1 MTSPG
6 TMPPPAIAVLEF
18 GSIAAGIGAGDA
30 MVKRAPVEVI
40 YAGTVHP
47 GKYLVLVSGDT
58 ASVEEAI
65 AAGVAIGEAEL
76 LDVVYLPDVHL
87 DVVAAV
93 EGRRLASGGEALGV
107 IETSTVAA
115 AIEAADAGRKGA
127 AVQLAEL
134 RLADD
139 LGGKG
144 YVLFY
149 GAVGDVEAAVDIGCG
164 RVEAQLVGR
173 RVIARLHDEMR
184 ENLDADGRFAA
195 RTGGAP

>member
-1 MTSPG
+1 MNASP
-6 TMPPPAIAVLEF
+6 ALALLEF
-18 GSIAAGIGAGDA
+18 GSVAAGIGAGDA
-30 MVKRAPVEVI
+30 MVKRAPVDVV

-47 GKYLVLVSGDT
+47 GKYLVLVAGDT

-65 AAGVAIGEAEL
+65 AAGVAIAEAQLVDL
-76 LDVVYLPDVHL
+76 LYLPDVHP

-93 EGRRLASGGEALGV
+93 GGRRLASEGEALGV
-107 IETSTVAA
+107 IETATVAA
-115 AIEAADAGRKGA
+115 AIEAADGGRKGA

-149 GAVGDVEAAVDIGCG
+149 GAVGDVEAAVDIGAG
-164 RVEAQLVGR
+164 RVPQQLVGR

-195 RTGGAP
+195 RAAEAP

>member
-1 MTSPG
+1 MNASP
-6 TMPPPAIAVLEF
+6 ALALLEF
-18 GSIAAGIGAGDA
+18 GSVAAGIGAGDA
-30 MVKRAPVEVI
+30 MVKRAPVDVVC
-40 YAGTVHP
+40 AGTVHP
-47 GKYLVLVSGDT
+47 GKYLVLVAGDT

-65 AAGVAIGEAEL
+65 AAGVAIAEAEL
-76 LDVVYLPDVHL
+76 VDLLYLPDVHP

-93 EGRRLASGGEALGV
+93 GGRRMASEGEALGV
-107 IETSTVAA
+107 IETATVAA
-115 AIEAADAGRKGA
+115 AIEAADGGRKGA

-149 GAVGDVEAAVDIGCG
+149 GAIGDVEAAVDIGAG
-164 RVEAQLVGR
+164 RVPQQLVGR

-195 RTGGAP
+195 RAAEAP